1 MTQTPTVRAGTPPAV
16 PAINTPE
23 YERWTKESSLAFPGG
38 TLTAA
43 YGNLIQTL
51 DVNMIGFSCNVS
63 TKNVSVKET
72 TVTRTIGGAS
82 SVRKAYNYT
91 KKQFNKK
98 NSSLAAAGY
107 QVRIRTGIGEYTAR
121 LTGSMEDLAT
131 YLCSNAAAI
140 YDSVYVYSPR
150 GAEYGPFTSTVA
162 P

>member
-1 MTQTPTVRAGTPPAV
+1 MTATPSPMFVTRPTP

-23 YERWTKESSLAFPGG
+23 YERWTKESAVSYAGG

-43 YGNLIQTL
+43 YGNLVQTL
-51 DVNMIGFSCNVS
+51 SLSSIGFDCNLP
-63 TKNVSVKET
+63 TKSVSVPPA

-82 SVRKAYNYT
+82 TQRAGYQYT

-107 QVRIRTGIGEYTAR
+107 PVRIVTEVGEYTAR
-121 LTGSMEDLAT
+121 LTGSMEALAT
-131 YLCSNAAAI
+131 FLCNNGAAI

-150 GAEYGPFTSTVA
+150 GADYGTFNPIA
-162 P
+162 N